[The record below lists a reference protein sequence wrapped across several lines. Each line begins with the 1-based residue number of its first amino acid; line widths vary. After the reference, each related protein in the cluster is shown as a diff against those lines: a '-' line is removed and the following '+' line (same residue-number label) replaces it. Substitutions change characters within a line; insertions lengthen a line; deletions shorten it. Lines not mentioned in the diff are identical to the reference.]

1 MSDSYLRN
9 LHLELVQ
16 GDDYLAADS
25 RALQFV
31 GAGVCWPAAVT
42 EVLFSVWN
50 PVADCGLV
58 GNGSAPLA
66 VVSVA
71 GVFTPVGASAAII
84 AVDLPRAETIKLAAG
99 VRRYTFEV
107 VGKLPSNSMCT
118 LARGFV
124 TVLASQS

>member
-16 GDDYLAADS
+16 GDDYLAADG

-42 EVLFSVWN
+42 DVLLSVWN

-71 GVFTPVGASAAII
+71 GVFTPAGTSAAIV
-84 AVDLPRAETIKLAAG
+84 AVDLPRAETLKLSAG

-107 VGKLPSNSMCT
+107 VGKPPSNSMRT